1 VSTYS
6 NSLNYAQFY
15 YLKTMADEL
24 WGKRWEN
31 FATKAIHE
39 GQDPEKWKSR
49 MVVPPITLSTTYKQ
63 LEPGVGEYEY
73 SRSGNPTRFCLEEC
87 IAAIEDGSYGHCF
100 ASGLAATHGIIN
112 AFLEKGDHI
121 ITSDDVYG
129 GTNRLFKRQLSK
141 QGIDASFVNM
151 EDVECVRAA
160 VKPNTKLIWM
170 ETPTNPT
177 MKVID
182 IREVA
187 KVAKE
192 AGALSVVDNTFMS
205 SYFQRPLHLG
215 ADMSFHSATKY
226 MNGHSDVVMG
236 MVICRSKDVHDKL
249 YFNQYACGAVPSP
262 FDCYLVNRGLK
273 TLHVRMEQHQKNAI
287 ACCAFLKNHPL
298 VEKIKYAGDES
309 HPRHHIMR
317 KNATGCS
324 GMMGFWIK
332 GGTME
337 NAKVFLQNLKVFTL
351 AESLGGFE
359 SLAEHPAVMTH
370 ASVPANERELLGIG
384 DNFIRLSVGIEDE
397 AALVADLDQALK
409 AAFA

>member
-1 VSTYS
+1 MGTHLLSLKSNLQRSDTNSSHNYS
-6 NSLNYAQFY
+6 HFY
-15 YLKTMADEL
+15 YLSTMAEEL
-24 WGKRWEN
+24 WGKKWDK
-31 FATKAIHE
+31 FATKAIHA
-39 GQDPEKWKSR
+39 GQDPEKWSSR

-63 LEPGVGEYEY
+63 LSPGVGEYEY

-87 IAAIEDGSYGHCF
+87 IAAIEDGEYGHAF

-112 AFLEKGDHI
+112 SFLEQGDHI

-141 QGIDASFVNM
+141 QGIDIRAVA
-151 EDVECVRAA
+151 DVARA
-160 VKPNTKLIWM
+160 
-170 ETPTNPT
+170 
-177 MKVID
+177 
-182 IREVA
+182 
-187 KVAKE
+187 

-236 MVICRSKDVHDKL
+236 LVICRSKEVHDKL

-287 ACCAFLKNHPL
+287 ACCNFLKNHPL
-298 VEKIKYAGDES
+298 VSKIKYAGDVD

-332 GGTME
+332 DGTLE
-337 NAKVFLQNLKVFTL
+337 NATLFLQNLKVFTL

-359 SLAEHPAVMTH
+359 SLAEHPALMTH
-370 ASVPANERELLGIG
+370 ASVPESEREILEIG

-397 AALVADLDQALK
+397 ASLVNDLDQALK